1 MKRALLSLLFLTSL
15 AAAEPVAAPLTL
27 DEAVAL
33 AVKQS
38 KGAQLSQL
46 KIDEAA
52 AGTDAAR
59 RLRYPQIHG
68 SALGLYLFH
77 PLDLKISQGS
87 LSPALEQAGY
97 GSLLS
102 TTGPFPAGDITLVQ
116 GSRTPVAGSLT
127 VTQPLSQLWRID
139 SGVRAAKAGQA
150 EAQREAARTT
160 AQIRFSVEEL
170 FIGSLLEELRHAEY
184 AARLAYQERQLYD
197 AENAHRVGE
206 LLDESVLG
214 LRAAVIQARSD
225 VLRSD
230 QQRARLFLQLADLIG
245 RPGTDRLV
253 LASTLPERTPH
264 PVNYWVAGASH
275 NPDRQ
280 IAAATVEKAAAG
292 VRAARQAH
300 IPDLSLFATGYA
312 QDGIPLVPN
321 NSGAVGLSLSWD
333 IFDFGRRDAEIAR
346 AVARKRSAEVNR
358 DRIEEDS
365 TRQIRLVYQDYT
377 YAGELTMLAQQAVE
391 YRRRAAE
398 LARQSTANGLAL
410 ESKAL
415 NAEAELRKAEA
426 DLAATRY
433 QQHLALLRLNFLA
446 GEL

>member
-1 MKRALLSLLFLTSL
+1 MKRLLLSLLFITSL
-15 AAAEPVAAPLTL
+15 AAAEPADTPLTL

-46 KIDEAA
+46 KIAEAS
-52 AGTDAAR
+52 AGVDAAR
-59 RLRYPQIHG
+59 RLRYPELKG
-68 SALGLYLFH
+68 SALGVYLFH
-77 PLDLKISQGS
+77 PLELKISQGS
-87 LSPALEQAGY
+87 LTPALDQAGY
-97 GSLLS
+97 GSLIS
-102 TTGPFPAGDITLVQ
+102 GIGPFPSGDMTLVQ
-116 GSRTPVAGSLT
+116 GKRTPLVGSLT
-127 VTQPLSQLWRID
+127 FAQPLSQLWRID
-139 SGVRAAKAGQA
+139 SGVRAAKAGQE
-150 EAQREAARTT
+150 EALREASRTT

-170 FIGSLLEELRHAEY
+170 FVGSLLEELRHAEY
-184 AARLAYQERQLYD
+184 AARLTYQERQLLD
-197 AENAHRVGE
+197 AENAHQVGE

-214 LRAAVIQARSD
+214 LRAAVIQARAD

-230 QQRARLFLQLADLIG
+230 QQRARLSLQLADLIG
-245 RPGTDRLV
+245 RPGADHLV
-253 LASTLPERTPH
+253 LAAKLPERELH
-264 PVNYWVAGASH
+264 PLDYWVSRAAH

-280 IAAATVEKAAAG
+280 IAVATVEKAVAG

-321 NSGAVGLSLSWD
+321 NSGAVGLSLNWD

-346 AVARKRSAEVNR
+346 ALARRRSAEVNR
-358 DRIEEDS
+358 DRIEEEA

-377 YAGELTMLAQQAVE
+377 YAGELTSLAQQAVD

-398 LARQSTANGLAL
+398 LAHQSSNNGLVL
-410 ESKAL
+410 ESQAL

-446 GEL
+446 GAL

>member
-1 MKRALLSLLFLTSL
+1 MKRALFSLLFLTSL
-15 AAAEPVAAPLTL
+15 AAAELAETPITL
-27 DEAVAL
+27 DEAIAL
-33 AVKQS
+33 AVRNS

-46 KIDEAA
+46 KITEAT

-59 RLRYPQIHG
+59 RLRYPQISG
-68 SALGLYLFH
+68 SALGVYLFH
-77 PLDLKISQGS
+77 PLDLTISQGS
-87 LSPALEQAGY
+87 LTPALEQAGY

-102 TTGPFPAGDITLVQ
+102 TIGAFPSVDITLVQ
-116 GSRTPVAGSLT
+116 GSRTPLIGSLT

-139 SGVRAAKAGQA
+139 SGVRAAKAGLE
-150 EAQREAARTT
+150 EAQHEAARTT
-160 AQIRFSVEEL
+160 AQIRFTVEEL
-170 FIGSLLEELRHAEY
+170 FIGSLLEEFRHAEY
-184 AARLAYQERQLYD
+184 TARLAYQERQLHD
-197 AENAHRVGE
+197 AENAHQVGE

-214 LRAAVIQARSD
+214 LRATVIQARAD
-225 VLRSD
+225 VLRSN
-230 QQRARLFLQLADLIG
+230 QQRSRLCLQLADLIG
-245 RPGTDRLV
+245 RPGTDQ
-253 LASTLPERTPH
+253 LPIVAALPKREQH
-264 PVNYWVAGASH
+264 AIDYWVSLAAQ

-280 IAAATVEKAAAG
+280 IAATAVEKATAG

-312 QDGIPLVPN
+312 QDGVPLVPN

-377 YAGELTMLAQQAVE
+377 YAGELASLAEQVVL
-391 YRRRAAE
+391 YRQRAAE
-398 LARQSTANGLAL
+398 LAHQSTSNGLAL

-415 NAEAELRKAEA
+415 NADADLRRAEA
-426 DLAATRY
+426 DLAAARF
-433 QQHLALLRLNFLA
+433 QQHLALLRLYFLA
-446 GEL
+446 GRL

>member
-1 MKRALLSLLFLTSL
+1 
-15 AAAEPVAAPLTL
+15 
-27 DEAVAL
+27 
-33 AVKQS
+33 
-38 KGAQLSQL
+38 
-46 KIDEAA
+46 
-52 AGTDAAR
+52 
-59 RLRYPQIHG
+59 
-68 SALGLYLFH
+68 
-77 PLDLKISQGS
+77 
-87 LSPALEQAGY
+87 
-97 GSLLS
+97 
-102 TTGPFPAGDITLVQ
+102 
-116 GSRTPVAGSLT
+116 VAGSLT
-127 VTQPLSQLWRID
+127 VTQPLTQLWRID

-377 YAGELTMLAQQAVE
+377 YAGELTTLAQQAVE

>member
-1 MKRALLSLLFLTSL
+1 MKRVLLSLFLLTSL
-15 AAAEPVAAPLTL
+15 AAAELAETPLTL

-33 AVKQS
+33 AVKHS

-46 KIDEAA
+46 KIQEAS

-68 SALGLYLFH
+68 SALAAYLFH
-77 PLDLKISQGS
+77 PLELKISQGS
-87 LSPALEQAGY
+87 LSPVLDQAGY

-102 TTGPFPAGDITLVQ
+102 AIGPFPAGDITLVQ
-116 GSRTPVAGSLT
+116 GSRTPIAGSLT
-127 VTQPLSQLWRID
+127 VTQPLTQLWRID
-139 SGVRAAKAGQA
+139 SGVRAAKAGQE

-170 FIGSLLEELRHAEY
+170 FIGSLLEELRHAECV
-184 AARLAYQERQLYD
+184 ARLTYQERQLHD
-197 AENAHRVGE
+197 AENAHQVGE

-225 VLRSD
+225 VLHSD
-230 QQRARLFLQLADLIG
+230 QQRARLSLQLADLIG
-245 RPGTDRLV
+245 CPGTDHFL
-253 LASTLPERTPH
+253 LAKALPDRVQH
-264 PVNYWVAGASH
+264 PLDYWVSRAAH

-280 IAAATVEKAAAG
+280 IASSTVEKATAG

-365 TRQIRLVYQDYT
+365 TRQLRLVYQDYT
-377 YAGELTMLAQQAVE
+377 YAGELTSLAQQAVE

-398 LARQSTANGLAL
+398 LAHQSTANGLAL

-433 QQHLALLRLNFLA
+433 QQHLALLRLHFLA